1 MANKTYIRGQK
12 ELREEV
18 HDTGLCT
25 GCGACVNLCPYYA
38 TSRDKTVVM
47 DLCDRSAGRCY
58 AFCPRTPTDLEAIRQ
73 QLFEP
78 QDLTP
83 ELGAVKGFYLTRAS
97 DPKTRSVAQHGGTV
111 TTLVSLAL
119 SEGII
124 DTALLAEGGGS
135 NLPGGVAV
143 SQASEVPKLA
153 KSKFIAAPM
162 VEAFNKAVL
171 SDAQKIGVVATPCQ
185 TLALAKMK
193 MKPFPKNDSQIDKLR
208 LTIGLFCG
216 WVLAWRSF
224 KELLDQKIGQQAVVR
239 LDIPPSNYKVMQVE
253 TASGL
258 VEIPLDEVE
267 ACVREACKFCTDVT
281 AEFSD
286 ISVGSARLP
295 DGWEVAKGWNQVIVR
310 TAAGEALMQLAKDR
324 QVLEFRE
331 VPAGNLEKLKRAS
344 IKKKKTALEN
354 LACKSGD
361 RDDLIYLDCRDPV
374 FQTFDW

>member
-1 MANKTYIRGQK
+1 MGNKTYIRGQK
-12 ELREEV
+12 ELRAEV
-18 HDTGLCT
+18 QDAGLCT

-38 TSRDKTVVM
+38 TSRDKTVVL
-47 DLCDRSAGRCY
+47 DVCDRAAGRCY

-83 ELGAVKGFYLTRAS
+83 ELGAVKGFYLTRAT
-97 DPKTRSVAQHGGTV
+97 DADIRSVAQHGGTV
-111 TTLVSLAL
+111 TALMSLAL
-119 SEGII
+119 AEGII

-135 NLPGGVAV
+135 DLPSGVAV
-143 SQASEVPKLA
+143 RHASEVAKLA

-193 MKPFPKNDSQIDKLR
+193 MKPFPQNDSQIDKLH

-216 WVLAWRSF
+216 WVLSWRSF
-224 KELLDQKIGQQAVVR
+224 KELLDEKVHQQAVVG
-239 LDIPPSNYKVMQVE
+239 LDIPPSKYKTMQVE
-253 TASGL
+253 TADGL
-258 VEIPLDEVE
+258 IEIPLNEVE

-324 QVLEFRE
+324 RVLEFRE
-331 VPAGNLEKLKRAS
+331 VPEGNLEKLKRAS
-344 IKKKKTALEN
+344 VKKKKTALDN

-361 RDDLIYLDCRDPV
+361 RDDLLYLDCRDPV

>member
-1 MANKTYIRGQK
+1 MGKNTYIRGQK
-12 ELREEV
+12 ELMEEV

-38 TSRDKTVVM
+38 TSMDKTVVK
-47 DLCDRSAGRCY
+47 DVCDRATGRCY
-58 AFCPRTPTDLEAIRQ
+58 AFCPRTPTDLTSIRK
-73 QLFEP
+73 QLFDP

-97 DPKTRSVAQHGGTV
+97 DPDIRSIAQHGGTV
-111 TTLVSLAL
+111 TTLMSLAL
-119 SEGII
+119 AEGII
-124 DTALLAEGGGS
+124 DTALLAEGGGAT
-135 NLPGGVAV
+135 LPRGVAV
-143 SQASEVPKLA
+143 SDAREVPKLA

-162 VEAFNKAVL
+162 VEAFNKAAQ

-193 MKPFPKNDSQIDKLR
+193 MKPFPKNDNQIGKLH

-216 WVLAWRSF
+216 WVLSWRSF
-224 KELLDQKIGQQAVVR
+224 KHLLHQKVHQQAVVG
-239 LDIPPSNYKVMQVE
+239 LDIPPSKYKTMQVE
-253 TASGL
+253 TDSGL

-324 QVLEFRE
+324 QVLEFRD
-331 VPAGNLEKLKRAS
+331 VPDGNLEKLKQAS
-344 IKKKKTALEN
+344 VKKKKTALDN

-361 RDDLIYLDCRDPV
+361 RDDLLYLDCRDPV
-374 FQTFDW
+374 FKTFDW

>member
-1 MANKTYIRGQK
+1 MGNNTYIRGQK
-12 ELREEV
+12 ELIEEV

-38 TSRDKTVVM
+38 TSMDKTVVK
-47 DLCDRSAGRCY
+47 DVCDRGVGRCY
-58 AFCPRTPTDLEAIRQ
+58 AFCPRTPTDLESIRK
-73 QLFEP
+73 QLFDS

-97 DPKTRSVAQHGGTV
+97 DPDIRAIAQHGGTV
-111 TTLVSLAL
+111 TTLMSLAL
-119 SEGII
+119 AEGII

-135 NLPGGVAV
+135 SLPRGVAV
-143 SQASEVPKLA
+143 SDAREVSKLA

-162 VEAFNKAVL
+162 VEAFNKAAQ

-185 TLALAKMK
+185 TLALAKMR
-193 MKPFPKNDSQIDKLR
+193 MKPFPKNDSQIGKLR

-216 WVLAWRSF
+216 WVLSWRSF
-224 KELLDQKIGQQAVVR
+224 KQLLHQKVHQQTVVG
-239 LDIPPSNYKVMQVE
+239 LDIPPSKYKTMQVE
-253 TASGL
+253 TDSGL

-310 TAAGEALMQLAKDR
+310 TAAGEALMQLAKVR
-324 QVLEFRE
+324 QVLEFRD
-331 VPAGNLEKLKRAS
+331 VPDGNLEKLKRAS
-344 IKKKKTALEN
+344 VKKKKTALDN

-361 RDDLIYLDCRDPV
+361 RDDLLYLDCRDPV

>member
-1 MANKTYIRGQK
+1 MGKNTYIRGQK
-12 ELREEV
+12 ELMEEV

-38 TSRDKTVVM
+38 TSMDKTVVK
-47 DLCDRSAGRCY
+47 DVCDRATGRCY
-58 AFCPRTPTDLEAIRQ
+58 AFCPRTPTDLTSIRK
-73 QLFEP
+73 QLFDP

-97 DPKTRSVAQHGGTV
+97 DPDIRSIAQHGGTV
-111 TTLVSLAL
+111 TTLMSLAL
-119 SEGII
+119 AEGII
-124 DTALLAEGGGS
+124 DTALLAEGGGAT
-135 NLPGGVAV
+135 LPRGVAV
-143 SQASEVPKLA
+143 SDAREVPKLA

-162 VEAFNKAVL
+162 VEAFNKAAQ

-185 TLALAKMK
+185 TLALSKMK
-193 MKPFPKNDSQIDKLR
+193 MKPFPKNDNQIGKLH

-216 WVLAWRSF
+216 WVLSWRSF
-224 KELLDQKIGQQAVVR
+224 KHLLHQKVHQQAVVG
-239 LDIPPSNYKVMQVE
+239 LDIPPSKYKTMQVE
-253 TASGL
+253 TDSGL

-324 QVLEFRE
+324 QVLEFRD
-331 VPAGNLEKLKRAS
+331 VPDGNLEKLKQAS
-344 IKKKKTALEN
+344 VKKKKTALDN

-361 RDDLIYLDCRDPV
+361 RDDLLYLDCRDPV
-374 FQTFDW
+374 FKTFDW